1 MKRFLTFIILIS
13 VLSFPVYAEE
23 VKKGLAPI
31 CTQCNM
37 AISDKNIKFSVA
49 DTKSLQKVMFD
60 DIGCALLWRDQQC
73 ATMQDSFDSNAV
85 TYDYY
90 TAEAI
95 KMSDAFFVI
104 DSGVNTPMGY
114 GILAF
119 KSKDEAER
127 FLKESRKGKI
137 LNYQELLTIKLKTMD

>member
-1 MKRFLTFIILIS
+1 MKRFFTLIVLVL
-13 VLSFPVYAEE
+13 VLSFTVYAEE
-23 VKKGLAPI
+23 VKRGLAPI
-31 CTQCNM
+31 CTLCNM

-73 ATMQDSFDSNAV
+73 ATMQDSFDSNAI

-90 TAEAI
+90 TTEVVN
-95 KMSDAFFVI
+95 MRDAFFVI

-119 KSKDEAER
+119 KSKDKAER
-127 FLKESRKGKI
+127 FLRETHRGKI
-137 LNYQELLTIKLKTMD
+137 LTFQELLMIKLK